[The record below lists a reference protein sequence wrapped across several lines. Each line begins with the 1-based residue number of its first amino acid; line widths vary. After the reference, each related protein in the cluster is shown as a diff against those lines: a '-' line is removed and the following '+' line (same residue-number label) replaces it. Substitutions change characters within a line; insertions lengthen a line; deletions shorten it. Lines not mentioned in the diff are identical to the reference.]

1 MQLYFKTV
9 NKTLIVSFVGEMDHH
24 TSEDI
29 RDKIDR
35 YIDNNMI
42 KNIIFD
48 FSGISFMDSAG
59 IGVIIGRYKKVSP
72 SGGKIAIVNAIPQV
86 KRIMEISGIFKIAEV
101 FENIEK
107 ALSNM

>member
-1 MQLYFKTV
+1 MQLILKTV
-9 NKTLIVSFVGEMDHH
+9 NKTLVVSAIGEIDHH
-24 TSEDI
+24 TSEDV

-35 YIDNNMI
+35 YIDGNGI
-42 KNIIFD
+42 KNVIFD

-72 SGGKIAIVNAIPQV
+72 LGGKLAIANANPQV
-86 KRIMEISGIFKIAEV
+86 KKIFEISGILKIAGFYDSV
-101 FENIEK
+101 DS